1 MLTWPLYI
9 KILFFTVISIICLSV
24 SGYFVI
30 LYGGKML
37 VNEEKLIL
45 NAATVIETSDG
56 KEVTKVYHELRFP
69 VEIKEVPT
77 YVQDAFVATEDRRF
91 YEHAGVDMKSVTRAV
106 FRDIIARSKTEGAS
120 TITQQLAKN
129 LFLTNDKTWM
139 RKTKEVMIAIYLD
152 RHYSKKE
159 LLELYMNSIYFGHGV
174 YGIEAAANK
183 YFSKSVQDLTVAEG
197 AMLVGIVKAPNG
209 YSPINHPD
217 KALTRRNTVLKL
229 MEQAGVLQTEERVR
243 EQRRK
248 LGLKVQ
254 EVKESPWLDSYIDLV
269 LKEAGEHAD
278 LSIDELK
285 HGGYRIVVNLDEKA
299 QRTAYDQFKK
309 EDYFPGNVAGVE
321 GAFLLLEHHTG
332 KIVAAVGGREFKI
345 GDLNRTL
352 VQRQPGSIFKPLV
365 VYGPSLMK
373 GSFDPFSVLPDEKMA
388 IDGYEVSNSNNEYV
402 KNISL
407 YEALMQSKNTS
418 AVWLLQQLGIPYAKA
433 YLEKMQM
440 NIPDEGLAIALGGLE
455 SGVTP
460 LQIAN
465 AYATFANEG
474 TFMEAS
480 TIKQIYNTNDERIYQ
495 SNENRTEVFS
505 HQVAWNMTKMLQ
517 KTVEEG
523 TASAGTY
530 PHDLA
535 GKTGTT
541 QHPFVKGK
549 SKDLWFA
556 GYTPTYTAVTWMGYD
571 RSDKDHYLTG
581 NSSFPTELTK
591 QILTE
596 LDKEEDLTTTF
607 RKPDDVVDLPDPIK
621 LPTIKNMTA
630 NIVFGGMT
638 IVKGK
643 LTWSGSDDE
652 RVVYRIYRKQ
662 DEIDEMIGEV
672 TGITEYDIR
681 DFSLLSKNMYYVVPY
696 DPLTKLEGKPSE
708 IVELSLN

>member
-1 MLTWPLYI
+1 MLKCKWL
-9 KILFFTVISIICLSV
+9 
-24 SGYFVI
+24 FVI

-269 LKEAGEHAD
+269 LK
-278 LSIDELK
+278 K
-285 HGGYRIVVNLDEKA
+285 R
-299 QRTAYDQFKK
+299 
-309 EDYFPGNVAGVE
+309 GN
-321 GAFLLLEHHTG
+321 
-332 KIVAAVGGREFKI
+332 
-345 GDLNRTL
+345 
-352 VQRQPGSIFKPLV
+352 
-365 VYGPSLMK
+365 
-373 GSFDPFSVLPDEKMA
+373 
-388 IDGYEVSNSNNEYV
+388 
-402 KNISL
+402 
-407 YEALMQSKNTS
+407 
-418 AVWLLQQLGIPYAKA
+418 
-433 YLEKMQM
+433 
-440 NIPDEGLAIALGGLE
+440 
-455 SGVTP
+455 
-460 LQIAN
+460 
-465 AYATFANEG
+465 
-474 TFMEAS
+474 
-480 TIKQIYNTNDERIYQ
+480 
-495 SNENRTEVFS
+495 
-505 HQVAWNMTKMLQ
+505 ML
-517 KTVEEG
+517 
-523 TASAGTY
+523 
-530 PHDLA
+530 
-535 GKTGTT
+535 
-541 QHPFVKGK
+541 
-549 SKDLWFA
+549 
-556 GYTPTYTAVTWMGYD
+556 
-571 RSDKDHYLTG
+571 
-581 NSSFPTELTK
+581 
-591 QILTE
+591 
-596 LDKEEDLTTTF
+596 
-607 RKPDDVVDLPDPIK
+607 
-621 LPTIKNMTA
+621 
-630 NIVFGGMT
+630 
-638 IVKGK
+638 
-643 LTWSGSDDE
+643 
-652 RVVYRIYRKQ
+652 IYRL
-662 DEIDEMIGEV
+662 M
-672 TGITEYDIR
+672 
-681 DFSLLSKNMYYVVPY
+681 N
-696 DPLTKLEGKPSE
+696 
-708 IVELSLN
+708 